1 MKQLTEAWFSFG
13 GKKCTDM
20 GVILMEMPSRP
31 SFARRGEAFVPPG
44 RDGDVWIPEDA
55 LETAQIS
62 VPCTSEDGFNAEAVR
77 AWLSGEAWLVFSDM
91 PDRALRARA
100 ADGWDMKNLFLRFD
114 KKKFEAP
121 FVVQPYYYLYPEKET
136 QTFTASGA
144 YINNPG
150 TAHSAPRIA
159 ITGSG
164 DFTVTLNAQ
173 LMQFSGVSGGIIVDS
188 ELMDCLNAD
197 GITLANHLA
206 MMDDFP
212 LLQPGDNLISWTGNV
227 TKVTITPRW
236 RYV

>member
-1 MKQLTEAWFSFG
+1 
-13 GKKCTDM
+13 M
-20 GVILMEMPSRP
+20 GVILMEMPARP
-31 SFARRGEAFVPPG
+31 SFARRGEAVSPLG
-44 RDGDVWIPEDA
+44 RDGDVWIPGNA

-62 VPCTSEDGFNAEAVR
+62 VPCTSEDGFDAEAVR

-91 PDRALRARA
+91 LERALRARA

-114 KKKFEAP
+114 KKKFEVP
-121 FVVQPYYYLYPEKET
+121 FVVQPYYYLYPEEESR
-136 QTFTASGA
+136 TFTASGA
-144 YINNPG
+144 HINNPG

-159 ITGSG
+159 IAGEG
-164 DFTVTLNAQ
+164 DFTVTVNAQ

-212 LLQPGDNLISWTGNV
+212 LLQPGDNLISWTGSV
-227 TKVTITPRW
+227 TQITITPRW